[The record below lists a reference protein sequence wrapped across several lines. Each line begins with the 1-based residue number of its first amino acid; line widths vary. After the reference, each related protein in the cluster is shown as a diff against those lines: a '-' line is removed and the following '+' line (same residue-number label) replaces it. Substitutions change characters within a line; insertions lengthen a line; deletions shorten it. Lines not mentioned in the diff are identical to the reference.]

1 MCGRCMY
8 LHPTVV
14 NEGGSSSQQP
24 SEASSLCRHRGW
36 GKPLLRKQKAREEKS
51 DKKGER
57 AWNLLQACE
66 MQLGVRGRAKLTWL
80 PYILSPARP
89 YPGKHKRTCLRPQSI
104 NQRRRHEL
112 LPKSTLDIHP
122 STDRVL
128 ATWLDCIE
136 NIASY
141 YIAASTSTLHH
152 STTQCRLPPKQSRTS
167 LNRKKSVC

>member
-36 GKPLLRKQKAREEKS
+36 GKSLLRKQKAREEKS

-66 MQLGVRGRAKLTWL
+66 MWCSLECAGVRS
-80 PYILSPARP
+80 SP
-89 YPGKHKRTCLRPQSI
+89 G
-104 NQRRRHEL
+104 
-112 LPKSTLDIHP
+112 
-122 STDRVL
+122 
-128 ATWLDCIE
+128 
-136 NIASY
+136 
-141 YIAASTSTLHH
+141 
-152 STTQCRLPPKQSRTS
+152 SRTS
-167 LNRKKSVC
+167 YRRPDPTLESTSARALGLNQSTRDGGTSCCRRAPLTFTLPPTECSRHGLIASKILLVIILLHLRRHCITPQRNALCRLSNLARR